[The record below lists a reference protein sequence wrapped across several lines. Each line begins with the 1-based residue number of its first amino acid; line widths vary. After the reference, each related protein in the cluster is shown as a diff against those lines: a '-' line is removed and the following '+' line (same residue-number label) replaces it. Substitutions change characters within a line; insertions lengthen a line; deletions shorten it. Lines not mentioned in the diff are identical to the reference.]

1 VAIVSRSI
9 QEAYRYLTGTPLR
22 SLARLPL
29 IAPFRNRIATWVRRW
44 DLTRDV
50 HGVELT
56 MPGSFLNFYTDNFEP
71 STLQWLR
78 ENLRPGMIV
87 ADVGAHIGFV
97 TVFMA
102 RLVGSG
108 GRVYAFEP
116 TSDSLA
122 YLNRNVSQNGV
133 QNVIIIP
140 AAAGETADTRTL
152 YLSGVSDTN
161 SLYQRHLGRTV
172 GTLQVEQVRLD
183 DVVSAPDLVK
193 IDVEGAE
200 IEVLKGM
207 NRILDQGKRPIL
219 LVEWSPACQVGAAR
233 SPDDLITT
241 LRSLGYELKVLG
253 DSASVDETVHRLA
266 RNELP
271 QEWYVNLACLPN
283 S

>member
-1 VAIVSRSI
+1 MAIVSRSI

-22 SLARLPL
+22 SLARQPL
-29 IAPFRNRIATWVRRW
+29 IAPFKNRIATWVRRW

-50 HGVELT
+50 HGVKLT
-56 MPGSFLNFYTDNFEP
+56 MPGSFLNYYTDNFEP

-78 ENLRPGMIV
+78 ENLHPGMIV

-102 RLVGSG
+102 RLVGPD

-116 TSDSLA
+116 ASDSLA
-122 YLNRNVSQNGV
+122 YLNRNISYNGLE
-133 QNVIIIP
+133 NVIIIP
-140 AAAGETADTRTL
+140 AAAGDTAGTRTL
-152 YLSGVSDTN
+152 YLAEVSDTN
-161 SLYQRHLGRTV
+161 SFYRRHLGRTV

-219 LVEWSPACQVGAAR
+219 LVEWSPACQVGAGH

-241 LRSLGYELKVLG
+241 LRSLGYELEALG
-253 DSASVDETVHRLA
+253 YSASVDETVRRLA
-266 RNELP
+266 RSELP
-271 QEWYVNLACLPN
+271 REWYVNLVCLPN